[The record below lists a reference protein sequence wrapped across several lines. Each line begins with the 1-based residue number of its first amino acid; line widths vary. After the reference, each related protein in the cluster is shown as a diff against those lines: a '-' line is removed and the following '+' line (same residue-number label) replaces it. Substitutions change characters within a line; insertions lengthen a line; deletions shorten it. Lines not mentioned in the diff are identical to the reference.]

1 MKRHWCSNT
10 DDSLETSGRLWQ
22 YYRDEPPLT
31 SVSAIYNVLD
41 DSASFKSNQQLIQ
54 KLAVEK
60 MLK

>member
-1 MKRHWCSNT
+1 MYNLIEYNN
-10 DDSLETSGRLWQ
+10 DSLETSGMLWQ